1 MTPYEF
7 SLRTKAVNLRAI
19 NEERKLYV
27 NALAN
32 RIFTATDDKGE
43 KYIFNDV
50 KDIYDYENLE
60 LKVKG
65 KSSSEELEKLN
76 EITENARRLEQ
87 ARKIVEERRKKT
99 WDRVNL

>member
-50 KDIYDYENLE
+50 KDI
-60 LKVKG
+60 
-65 KSSSEELEKLN
+65 
-76 EITENARRLEQ
+76 
-87 ARKIVEERRKKT
+87 
-99 WDRVNL
+99 

>member
-50 KDIYDYENLE
+50 KDLYDYENLE

-87 ARKIVEERRKKT
+87 ARKIVEERRKKHGT
-99 WDRVNL
+99 E